1 MADESLTR
9 DSSGPSASFERVVTL
24 RAVTLIMAAV
34 VWLTFL
40 FGFGNVWTLA
50 LRLGVPPWVAPLVAP
65 AVDLSVLGLLL
76 GTRYLA
82 LQGAS
87 REQLRPARRLL
98 VFSSLMTLAL
108 NVTDPLLAGEN
119 GKAAFDAVGPLLL
132 IGWAEVG
139 PGLLQAISGAG
150 SGKSSESEKGD
161 VPECSVEHVAMMIEQ
176 KSVDIDQ
183 PHVLAPPEDDQ
194 RSQLGADGD
203 GLLERALVEDAWH
216 WETYQRPISA
226 ETLRKRLHVGAARS
240 RTLVSMVRSA
250 RAGNVTMEASSGE
263 GGPSASLPCDQVRGA
278 GEEGPR

>member
-1 MADESLTR
+1 MADESPIR
-9 DSSGPSASFERVVTL
+9 DSSGPSTSFERVVTL

-34 VWLTFL
+34 VGLTFL

-82 LQGAS
+82 LKGAS

-108 NVTDPLLAGEN
+108 NVTDPLLAGQN

-150 SGKSSESEKGD
+150 SGTSSEYEKGD
-161 VPECSVEHVAMMIEQ
+161 VRECSVEHAAVMIEQ

-183 PHVLAPPEDDQ
+183 PQVLAPPEDDQ
-194 RSQLGADGD
+194 RSQLGNDGD
-203 GLLERALVEDAWH
+203 GLLERALAEDAWH
-216 WETYQRPISA
+216 WEMYQRPISA

-250 RAGNVTMEASSGE
+250 RAGNVTMEASSDE
-263 GGPSASLPCDQVRGA
+263 DGPSASLPCDQVRGA